1 MKRKVNRRTF
11 AQIRA
16 EQRAEDAAFITA
28 HAAKMKANGQH
39 DEAAPLTAVAG
50 MIMAGFAE
58 KEGKGA

>member
-16 EQRAEDAAFITA
+16 EHSVVIARFLRNRAETLKSKD
-28 HAAKMKANGQH
+28 QP
-39 DEAAPLTAVAG
+39 DEAVALVAAAG

-58 KEGKGA
+58 KEGKG